1 MTRAEL
7 ILEIKSEL
15 TVSSA
20 LPYSIND
27 SEINRIINQTIRWF
41 NKYYNGAAQFRYYV
55 IPAAEFSNSDFSNA
69 ASMKVGSTDV
79 ANLGSRV
86 IQMPECV
93 IGVSEVKEMGGIF
106 PTSLMT
112 GAVGYTMSLRSPE
125 SVTSIAARQSFY
137 DLTKAFSI
145 QIISYEFNNAARKI
159 SIKGRT
165 PKRDVVISTHVSIPE
180 NDLFEDYNFI
190 RFCTAQAK
198 ISLGRVLG
206 MFDYKLAGGIT
217 INGGDLKAEGEQEI
231 ADLKEQINLE
241 QPGNTLLMYNG

>member
-1 MTRAEL
+1 MTRPEL

-20 LPYSIND
+20 LPYSID
-27 SEINRIINQTIRWF
+27 DAEINRIINQAIKWF
-41 NKYYNGAAQFRYYV
+41 NKYSQDSVQFRYYI
-55 IPAAEFSNSDFSNA
+55 IPLSEFQGWGGDPGNR
-69 ASMKVGSTDV
+69 M
-79 ANLGSRV
+79 

-93 IGVSEVKEMGGIF
+93 DSVTEVKEMGGVF
-106 PTSLMT
+106 PTSLIS
-112 GAVGYTMSLRSPE
+112 GSLGYSMSLRNPE
-125 SVTSIAARQSFY
+125 SVTQIAARQSFY

-145 QIISYEFNNAARKI
+145 RTIAFKFNNSSRKI
-159 SIKGRT
+159 SIEGRT
-165 PKRDVVISTHVSIPE
+165 PKRDVVISSWVKIPE

-217 INGGDLKAEGEQEI
+217 INGADMKTEGEEELAQI
-231 ADLKEQINLE
+231 KEQINLE
-241 QPGNTLLMYNG
+241 QPGNGFIMYNG